1 MILMVKVPGERT
13 GKKGYILGFSTIHKT
28 DTPVHARFTQIRDG
42 FADGFATDSQDSRG
56 FATDSQ
62 MGSQRIRKIRK
73 IRNGFARFADG
84 FATDSQDSQDSQMD
98 SQIREIRGGF
108 ADIRNGFASRFA
120 WIRTRFAKIRRY
132 SRKQYA
138 KIRKDSHEF
147 ALVSQGSHVYAH
159 CESEEEPLLT
169 THWLRPLNDSYYS
182 HEAAYNSSSC

>member
-1 MILMVKVPGERT
+1 MPWGDRLLATSGPGRT

-42 FADGFATDSQDSRG
+42 FADGYATDLQDSRG

-62 MGSQRIRKIRK
+62 MDSRRIRKIRD
-73 IRNGFARFADG
+73 GFARFADG

-147 ALVSQGSHVYAH
+147 ALVSQGSHVNAH
-159 CESEEEPLLT
+159 CESEEESLLT
-169 THWLRPLNDSYYS
+169 THLHVIMSSIGVGGQPL
-182 HEAAYNSSSC
+182 